1 MVLPLTIITTSSWI
15 LILSV
20 IAGLCLSA
28 RRGDLQQLSAT
39 AVEPTSERIEAPA
52 ISAQITAH
60 SAQPATHVYP
70 CNPFGIAGSATG

>member
-1 MVLPLTIITTSSWI
+1 MVLPLTIITTSWI

-20 IAGLCLSA
+20 IAGLCLNA

-39 AVEPTSERIEAPA
+39 PAEPMSERIEAPA
-52 ISAQITAH
+52 IAARITDQP
-60 SAQPATHVYP
+60 AQPATHVYP